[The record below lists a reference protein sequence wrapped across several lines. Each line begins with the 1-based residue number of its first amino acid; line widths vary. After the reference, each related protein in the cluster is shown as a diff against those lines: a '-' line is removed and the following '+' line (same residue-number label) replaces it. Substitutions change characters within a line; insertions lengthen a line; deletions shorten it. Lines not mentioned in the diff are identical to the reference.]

1 MRLIAPGF
9 PESYTFNLD
18 FYSNF
23 SYHFQYVVPDE
34 DQTCPTIISLKVGP
48 VPTSSVKVWLSR
60 KRKHPLPERTTFFED
75 IPEVA
80 VDALR
85 NSPFWKVDDS
95 FLLMDESY
103 QEVTL
108 SFCNND
114 DNLGYTIFGSLWAS
128 PDSTGSIT
136 VVMDSRKGTGTE
148 PHTFTVKTSISTV
161 LIFTGNILQLKSLVV
176 EYGTPGFPLKMTD
189 IYFGQFH
196 HMHYKQSCFQL
207 KGCLTDEMLVLP
219 FQSEIKPFHQ
229 SFYTV
234 GQLQCLPFPVI
245 PKPITRSAV
254 PLQNALLPSIKC
266 NGHEFAKVHKEMHNL
281 FKEME
286 SATDAGYLNDLR
298 YQVEM
303 LALTDIFRVCQTWAD
318 GMHSIKV
325 VNRTREFFCG
335 VDYPLENI
343 LPSGNGAHFNNFTAS
358 LNKLQNEPCCYLDA
372 NWQYCCQPK
381 TVIYPYEE
389 LGIVDDAVI
398 TAECRTPE
406 CANIIA
412 EEYGDLRNQASN
424 EATGCANILANINDE
439 AIFEE
444 TVKDTLRICDKKV
457 YGEDYSGIYCVGDH
471 DCPQDISCGTNHKCA
486 LNSTRAEWHWIE
498 CFLSI
503 TDSFV
508 LHHLKQKFQFDGTV
522 DDFMQLDFF
531 FRDDCRSPVSA
542 LPSTE
547 RSYIGAHSY
556 WQYKKVDESCEDDC
570 VSDPV
575 CLSPAC
581 AADIECLIPGETQ
594 SPGCIRNWIFVDSTP
609 DTCQSIG
616 FCNKASGIRDP
627 ESCKGPFCGVCDE
640 EENVC
645 SAITGRNFITC
656 DATPVCIQ
664 PNGHVSAAQDECG
677 LCLHPWTYEEL
688 PLPKEACLASVHC
701 NDEQWFPPEYYA
713 SNDDYLQTEGFCY
726 YNLPPYSKL
735 SCFASRSNSTFTT
748 TALQSRELDYVFTN
762 FIKTPLGCVILA
774 EDNTGQNTCG
784 WECCDDIAS
793 GGSRSGY
800 ELDDVRLGVL
810 RRDVSVMTK
819 RDPAVQSCAS
829 FYNQIPQVCEE
840 KSNSFFLFGWPTSL
854 GNELLVQTPK
864 NEDECTCSGGSM
876 KPLFKDKPGLWRN
889 GSLNTPSMTNSKW
902 VSYYWGRSLDYTKI
916 EREVSEA
923 TTLFH
928 SLLKQSQLLCRFS
941 RLSSAMQTLS
951 CDCASS
957 EDGCYMKDDLVL
969 PLATR
974 RLCTA
979 VPLSVAVYPFTAFFP
994 ENTLDGD
1001 KGQCVD
1007 FKVLFRTAFQ
1017 FRALKQKKLSATFS
1031 YLEPDD
1037 TNEWEVVYNENGSVI
1052 GQIVGD
1058 GIELQVPLLFHNF
1071 ELCLAMKGNLYGN
1084 APAKYTL
1091 FSIAKVIDN
1100 RLVPLQQETFL
1111 RDIGQN
1117 RHICTLITL
1126 DEGSHALLPIVSV
1139 PDWQT
1144 ESGDS
1149 LTNSEIERLSSLSRF
1164 SLYVSLTIFTYLL
1177 GTNGYL
1183 SVRGLYFILLAGE
1196 IVDDSGVADYILV
1209 ELPTLVFFIAFALI
1223 CAIFISIISA
1233 AVFGDV
1239 EKSCIVFYGWL
1250 ILCVL
1255 ALFLFV
1261 FIVLL
1266 YELLPEEDT
1275 EKCGGRDYDEPPE
1288 HQPRDYVNIFY
1299 KALYM
1304 TTAIAVAIGFLL
1316 FGGKIYAKV
1325 VTLRRKTRR
1334 QGQRKGLR
1342 VFIVT
1347 IIGIYAFLGQSTFL
1361 LALAITEWTHVI
1373 AGSLILIIIE
1383 VIPAASMVFILVPI
1397 YHRRI
1402 QPKVSTTS
1410 STSSADPSTKSSIS
1424 TASTSTQPSQRTMSF
1439 SSSSSGQM

>member
-1 MRLIAPGF
+1 
-9 PESYTFNLD
+9 
-18 FYSNF
+18 
-23 SYHFQYVVPDE
+23 
-34 DQTCPTIISLKVGP
+34 
-48 VPTSSVKVWLSR
+48 
-60 KRKHPLPERTTFFED
+60 
-75 IPEVA
+75 
-80 VDALR
+80 
-85 NSPFWKVDDS
+85 
-95 FLLMDESY
+95 
-103 QEVTL
+103 
-108 SFCNND
+108 
-114 DNLGYTIFGSLWAS
+114 
-128 PDSTGSIT
+128 
-136 VVMDSRKGTGTE
+136 
-148 PHTFTVKTSISTV
+148 
-161 LIFTGNILQLKSLVV
+161 
-176 EYGTPGFPLKMTD
+176 
-189 IYFGQFH
+189 
-196 HMHYKQSCFQL
+196 
-207 KGCLTDEMLVLP
+207 
-219 FQSEIKPFHQ
+219 
-229 SFYTV
+229 
-234 GQLQCLPFPVI
+234 
-245 PKPITRSAV
+245 
-254 PLQNALLPSIKC
+254 
-266 NGHEFAKVHKEMHNL
+266 MHNL

-286 SATDAGYLNDLR
+286 SATDAGHLNDLR

-303 LALTDIFRVCQTWAD
+303 LALTDTFRVCQTWAD
-318 GMHSIKV
+318 GMHSTEV
-325 VNRTREFFCG
+325 VNRTREMFCG

-343 LPSGNGAHFNNFTAS
+343 LPSGNGAHFNNFSAS
-358 LNKLQNEPCCYLDA
+358 LNKLQHEPCCYLDA

-381 TVIYPYEE
+381 TVIYPYVE

-406 CANIIA
+406 CASIIA
-412 EEYGDLRNQASN
+412 EEYGELRNQASN
-424 EATGCANILANINDE
+424 EVTGCGNILANINDE
-439 AIFEE
+439 AILEE

-457 YGEDYSGIYCVGDH
+457 YGEDYSGIYCIGDH

-486 LNSTRAEWHWIE
+486 LNSTRAERHWIE

-522 DDFMQLDFF
+522 DDFMKLDFF
-531 FRDDCRSPVSA
+531 FRDDCCSPVSA

-547 RSYIGAHSY
+547 RSFIGAHSY

-609 DTCQSIG
+609 DTCQSFG
-616 FCNKASGIRDP
+616 FCNKDSGIRDP

-645 SAITGRNFITC
+645 STITGRNFMTC
-656 DATPVCIQ
+656 DKTPVCIQ

-688 PLPKEACLASVHC
+688 PLLKEACLESVHC

-713 SNDDYLQTEGFCY
+713 TNNDDYLQTEGFCY

-748 TALQSRELDYVFTN
+748 TALQSRELDYAFTN

-784 WECCDDIAS
+784 WECCDDIAA

-819 RDPAVQSCAS
+819 RDPAIQSCAS

-854 GNELLVQTPK
+854 GTELLVQTPK
-864 NEDECTCSGGSM
+864 NEYECTCSGGGL
-876 KPLFKDKPGLWRN
+876 KPLFEDKPGLWRN
-889 GSLNTPSMTNSKW
+889 GSVNTPSMTNSKW
-902 VSYYWGRSLDYTKI
+902 VSYYWGRSLDFTKL
-916 EREVSEA
+916 EREVNEA

-941 RLSSAMQTLS
+941 RLSSAMKTLS
-951 CDCASS
+951 CDCASP
-957 EDGCYMKDDLVL
+957 EDGCYIKDDLVL

-994 ENTLDGD
+994 ENTLAGE

-1017 FRALKQKKLSATFS
+1017 FRSLKQKKLSATFT

-1037 TNEWEVVYNENGSVI
+1037 TNEWEVVYNENGAVI

-1058 GIELQVPLLFHNF
+1058 GIELQMPVMFHNF
-1071 ELCLAMKGNLYGN
+1071 ELCLAVKGKLYGN
-1084 APAKYTL
+1084 APAKYNL
-1091 FSIAKVIDN
+1091 FSIAKVTDD
-1100 RLVPLQQETFL
+1100 RLVPLQKETFL

-1117 RHICTLITL
+1117 RHICTAITL
-1126 DEGSHALLPIVSV
+1126 EEGSHVLLPIVSV
-1139 PDWQT
+1139 SDWQS

-1149 LTNSEIERLSSLSRF
+1149 LTKSEVGVLGFVGVTYAPFQCSHQPFHQNICHPYRGICF
-1164 SLYVSLTIFTYLL
+1164 MYVTPFLHTILKLT
-1177 GTNGYL
+1177 
-1183 SVRGLYFILLAGE
+1183 
-1196 IVDDSGVADYILV
+1196 
-1209 ELPTLVFFIAFALI
+1209 
-1223 CAIFISIISA
+1223 
-1233 AVFGDV
+1233 
-1239 EKSCIVFYGWL
+1239 
-1250 ILCVL
+1250 
-1255 ALFLFV
+1255 
-1261 FIVLL
+1261 VLL
-1266 YELLPEEDT
+1266 YEFLPEEDT
-1275 EKCGGRDYDEPPE
+1275 EKCGGRDHDEPPKY
-1288 HQPRDYVNIFY
+1288 QPRDYVNIFY

-1304 TTAIAVAIGFLL
+1304 TAAISVAIGFLL

-1325 VTLRRKTRR
+1325 VTLRRKTKR
-1334 QGQRKGLR
+1334 QGQRKGFR

-1347 IIGIYAFLGQSTFL
+1347 IIGIFAFLGQSTFL
-1361 LALAITEWTHVI
+1361 LVLAITEWTHVI

-1383 VIPAASMVFILVPI
+1383 VIPAASMVFILAPI

-1402 QPKVSTTS
+1402 QPKISTTS

-1424 TASTSTQPSQRTMSF
+1424 KASTFTQSSHLTMSL
-1439 SSSSSGQM
+1439 SSSSSAQM